1 MQFDLFFYL
10 TSSDYTVRDR
20 GAAAGVCLGHFMIK
34 HLDVLH
40 GSVNVH
46 FKLSF

>member
-1 MQFDLFFYL
+1 M
-10 TSSDYTVRDR
+10 TSSDYIYTVRDR
-20 GAAAGVCLGHFMIK
+20 GAAAGVCLDHFMIK
-34 HLDVLH
+34 QLDLLR